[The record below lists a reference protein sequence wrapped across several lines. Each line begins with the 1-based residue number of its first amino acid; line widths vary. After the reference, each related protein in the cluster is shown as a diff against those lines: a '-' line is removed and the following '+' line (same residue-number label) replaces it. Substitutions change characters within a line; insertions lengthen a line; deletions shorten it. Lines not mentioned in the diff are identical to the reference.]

1 MSRRSKLYGSALPP
15 DAVRLFTLAELPPW
29 AKPARPHASNV
40 SYFFGVPGAPEVSQ
54 AVFAVDAA
62 GAVFL
67 DLVRLTP
74 KGTKPLFA
82 GDVTPLPGCVLIAV
96 GVEQLRRAR
105 AGR

>member
-1 MSRRSKLYGSALPP
+1 MSRGTKLHGSAPPP
-15 DAVRLFTLAELPPW
+15 DAVRLFTRAELPPW

-40 SYFFGVPGAPEVSQ
+40 SYFYGRPGVDEIAQV
-54 AVFAVDAA
+54 VFAIDAD
-62 GAVFL
+62 GATFL

-82 GDVTPLPGCVLIAV
+82 GDVTPLPGCVLVAV
-96 GVEQLRRAR
+96 GVEQIRRAR

>member
-62 GAVFL
+62 GAVSSTSCAS
-67 DLVRLTP
+67 R
-74 KGTKPLFA
+74 
-82 GDVTPLPGCVLIAV
+82 
-96 GVEQLRRAR
+96 RRAR
-105 AGR
+105 SRSSRATSRRSPAAC